1 MCCPRSQGRCCRACP
16 TSTAASTRR
25 AAPAPATRRF
35 LKAASRLTC
44 TAGAE
49 PRCSPAADVRSCGGP
64 PEAARTDARAA
75 AGAPR
80 HQAGEYPDQPGRRGQ
95 DRRLWHQRVCGQHAG
110 RGARPLARQP
120 PSATP
125 TLDVLRPCAPWTV
138 AWPAAGV
145 SMRNHVACTGCPGAP
160 ALQAPCSRLSGGL
173 AARAVPHVPGHRDL
187 HVARAHQLGAV
198 LVPGRHLARP
208 RPRPGGRGARRDAVL
223 PVVHMTA
230 QRSCPG
236 TWRGPAWRRC
246 WPGDARPAA
255 RRSLGLTLL
264 ECATGRYPYDAS
276 GGPLQLMIQARRAR
290 IDGLICWLPGELPLL
305 RRAAALRS
313 DAPQTLRPPSTSLA
327 AKLGAADAPRAPR
340 RMQCL
345 ASQFQWPWSRIGDEQ
360 VLERV

>member
-1 MCCPRSQGRCCRACP
+1 
-16 TSTAASTRR
+16 
-25 AAPAPATRRF
+25 
-35 LKAASRLTC
+35 
-44 TAGAE
+44 
-49 PRCSPAADVRSCGGP
+49 
-64 PEAARTDARAA
+64 
-75 AGAPR
+75 
-80 HQAGEYPDQPGRRGQ
+80 
-95 DRRLWHQRVCGQHAG
+95 
-110 RGARPLARQP
+110 
-120 PSATP
+120 
-125 TLDVLRPCAPWTV
+125 VLRPCAPWTV

-208 RPRPGGRGARRDAVL
+208 RPGPGGWGARRDAVL

-236 TWRGPAWRRC
+236 TWHGPAWRRC

-345 ASQFQWPWSRIGDEQ
+345 ASQFQWPWLGCTGAQ
-360 VLERV
+360 VVEEAVPLPAPGACSSEFRDFVAACMQKDPLRRPSAEGLLSHAFILKARGAPHRRCRPASHARAVRPRASLPGHAAPAAAAAPLHRVPALCLHACLTGRPRARAACAEALRPAPVPAQPRQP